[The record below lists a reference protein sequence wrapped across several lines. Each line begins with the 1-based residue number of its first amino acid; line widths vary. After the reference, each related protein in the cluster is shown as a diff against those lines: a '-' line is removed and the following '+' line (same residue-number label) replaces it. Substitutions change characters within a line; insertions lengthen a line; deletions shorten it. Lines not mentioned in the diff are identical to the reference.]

1 MLNVIFRMRSIEE
14 NCRYISI
21 SVMDW
26 LQLGKIGCRVTIYEA
41 TELAQAKIGNEGINS
56 GCIRRGKETWCRDI
70 SVEELIGVGNWLVVE
85 VERDNRVKDA
95 SISSLGP
102 WEDDDP
108 STKRR
113 KIGGRVGLEGKRMNI
128 ILDMLH
134 IRCLGDIQVDF
145 PIRHLEMCV

>member
-1 MLNVIFRMRSIEE
+1 MENFVLNVIFRMRSIEE

-21 SVMDW
+21 SVTDW

-41 TELAQAKIGNEGINS
+41 TELAQAKIGNEGI
-56 GCIRRGKETWCRDI
+56 RRGKETRCRDI
-70 SVEELIGVGNWLVVE
+70 SVEELIGVGNWLVAE

-95 SISSLGP
+95 SISSLGH
-102 WEDDDP
+102 WEDDHP

-113 KIGGRVGLEGKRMNI
+113 KIGGRVGLEGKRMHI
-128 ILDMLH
+128 FLDMLH

-145 PIRHLEMCV
+145 PIRHLGMRV